1 MGMLNLQHEQL
12 LCRVIIS
19 AHHCTVPFSWVLASV
34 LNFLTLESRLRYSL
48 PSSPQVGIGPSQRKG
63 VGSSQVKDF
72 HDWEPKQQ

>member
-1 MGMLNLQHEQL
+1 MGKLNLQHEQV

-19 AHHCTVPFSWVLASV
+19 AHCYTVLFSWDLASV
-34 LNFLTLESRLRYSL
+34 LNLLTWESRLRYSL